1 LLDYVDLPF
10 EPACLE
16 FHRNPAATMTASAV
30 QVRKPIYDSSLQ
42 QWRNY
47 AAELKPLRERLE
59 GAGIQID

>member
-1 LLDYVDLPF
+1 VDLPF

-16 FHRNPAATMTASAV
+16 FYRNPTAAMTASSV

-47 AAELKPLRERLE
+47 AAELSPLRARLE
-59 GAGIQID
+59 AAGIQID